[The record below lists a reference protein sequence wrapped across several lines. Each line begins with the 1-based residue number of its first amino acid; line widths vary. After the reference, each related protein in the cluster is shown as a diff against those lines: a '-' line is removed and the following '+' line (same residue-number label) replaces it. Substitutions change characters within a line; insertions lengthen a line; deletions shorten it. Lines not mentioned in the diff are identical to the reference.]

1 MPDWVPAMTARM
13 TSAIVSVSTVAPTA
27 LAMTGSLASPA
38 LRMSGYSTSVC
49 DASSEPSSS
58 DAASDQPSAMPA
70 IVPNTIG
77 NANVSS
83 PNVIAPFR

>member
-1 MPDWVPAMTARM
+1 MTARM

-38 LRMSGYSTSVC
+38 LRMSGYRTSVC

-58 DAASDQPSAMPA
+58 DAASDHPSAMPA
-70 IVPNTIG
+70 IVPNSIG